1 MTFRALLA
9 TLLVAVSLVACGGG
23 GGGNDNQLP
32 PTPPPPQAQ
41 SISFANAGPVN
52 AFLEDAAYSNPAS
65 GGAGTGAITYTSNL
79 PSLAK
84 VDASTGQVTILAVG
98 DVVITASKAADANYN
113 AAQAS
118 YSMHIAPRTVG
129 ISAWIGSSDTELS
142 FFSDYL
148 TMDFTRSNDLACDPR
163 NYSVCSNGTQTTA
176 SASPLTDSVATLQ
189 KPAAYWLKYGSN
201 VTDPI
206 VLPEQKFGF
215 QRYFG
220 AAAVNGRHWV
230 VTGNYDTTN
239 QVWSSA
245 DGSNWRLETAVAPF
259 PARSSFKLLAF
270 KNALWVIGG
279 DRTSAGTALNDV
291 WTSTDGKA
299 WTLVAPAAFPAREG
313 FAAAASD
320 SAMCVA
326 GGTSISGP
334 LANDVWCSTDGA
346 TWTATTTA
354 APWGGREYAEL
365 FSFNGRLWITGGF
378 WGGVYADIWS
388 SADGV
393 SWTQES
399 AQADF
404 GPRFGHRVVTDG
416 KQLWLI
422 AGSDGYQSAQ
432 RDVWTS
438 TDGRNWTQVTNKAQF
453 SARSDVGAD
462 ILNGQLWVI
471 GGGNDEVWSSTTGAV
486 WSKHSVSAAVPGAS
500 AMAMVSFKDRL
511 WALGDETQMWSS
523 ADGIGWT
530 EATHTTPAVGY
541 MPELLARSD
550 RLVLVAGWQYSA
562 PNYYRQ
568 VWQSTDGENWS
579 LVTNAVPFSATKL
592 NQVVELNGKL
602 LAFAG
607 NDTNETTPEVWSSP
621 DGATW
626 TQLLANAPY
635 APRAGYRVIVHN
647 NLVYVIGGYTS
658 FSSALVANDVWS
670 SPDGVVWTQVASDD
684 TLPKQT
690 FGSGMSIASNMCL
703 YPGSLSLH
711 DVWCSRDG
719 VSWQQRSTDVPNGV
733 FAVLNGSAFVVGS
746 SQSRYWS
753 NDIVWKSADGV
764 SWRLGYQNTL
774 RFP

>member
-23 GGGNDNQLP
+23 GGGGGNDNQP
-32 PTPPPPQAQ
+32 PTSTPPPPQAQ

-52 AFLEDAAYSNPAS
+52 AFLEDATYSNPAS

-79 PSLAK
+79 PTLAK

-118 YSMHIAPRTVG
+118 YSLHIAPRTVG

-148 TMDFTRSNDLACDPR
+148 TMDFTRSTDLACDPR
-163 NYSVCSNGTQTTA
+163 NYSVCSNGTQTPA

-189 KPAAYWLKYGSN
+189 RPTAYWLKYGAN
-201 VTDPI
+201 VTEPI

-215 QRYFG
+215 QRFFG
-220 AAAVNGRHWV
+220 TAAVNGRHWV

-245 DGSNWRLETAVAPF
+245 DGSNWRLETAVASF
-259 PARSSFKLLAF
+259 PARYSFKLLAF

-279 DRTSAGTALNDV
+279 NRRSGGTGLNDV
-291 WTSTDGKA
+291 WTSTDGKT
-299 WTLVAPAAFPAREG
+299 WTLVASAAFPARVF

-320 SAMCVA
+320 SAMCIA
-326 GGTSISGP
+326 GGVFDTGA
-334 LANDVWCSTDGA
+334 LANDVWCSADGA

-354 APWGGREYAEL
+354 APWGGRQYAEL

-404 GPRFGHRVVTDG
+404 GPRFAHRVVTDG

-438 TDGRNWTQVTNKAQF
+438 MDGRNWTQVTNKAEF
-453 SARSDVGAD
+453 SARSDAGAD

-486 WSKHSVSAAVPGAS
+486 WSEAFGVGGGPGCLS
-500 AMAMVSFKDRL
+500 HGDGFIQRPT
-511 WALGDETQMWSS
+511 LGDRRRD
-523 ADGIGWT
+523 AD
-530 EATHTTPAVGY
+530 V
-541 MPELLARSD
+541 
-550 RLVLVAGWQYSA
+550 
-562 PNYYRQ
+562 
-568 VWQSTDGENWS
+568 
-579 LVTNAVPFSATKL
+579 
-592 NQVVELNGKL
+592 
-602 LAFAG
+602 
-607 NDTNETTPEVWSSP
+607 
-621 DGATW
+621 
-626 TQLLANAPY
+626 
-635 APRAGYRVIVHN
+635 
-647 NLVYVIGGYTS
+647 
-658 FSSALVANDVWS
+658 
-670 SPDGVVWTQVASDD
+670 
-684 TLPKQT
+684 
-690 FGSGMSIASNMCL
+690 
-703 YPGSLSLH
+703 
-711 DVWCSRDG
+711 
-719 VSWQQRSTDVPNGV
+719 
-733 FAVLNGSAFVVGS
+733 VVGG
-746 SQSRYWS
+746 WS
-753 NDIVWKSADGV
+753 CLDRRNAHDACRRVHA
-764 SWRLGYQNTL
+764 
-774 RFP
+774 